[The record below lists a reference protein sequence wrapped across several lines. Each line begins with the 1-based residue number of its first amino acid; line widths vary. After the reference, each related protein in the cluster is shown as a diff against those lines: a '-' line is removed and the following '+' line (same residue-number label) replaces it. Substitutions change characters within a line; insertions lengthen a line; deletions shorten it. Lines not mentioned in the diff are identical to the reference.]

1 MLRANLRS
9 TVEAFQ
15 MTEAMQKLSPIERQF
30 ATNAIDRVLSRWNL
44 PSTGPVRDDLES
56 LVQVVGVREFGLRL
70 TDDSDRTLTLDDR
83 LAQLKDDSPLSAC
96 FPPDPAKILR
106 SDKAKFRA
114 N

>member
-1 MLRANLRS
+1 
-9 TVEAFQ
+9 

-56 LVQVVGVREFGLRL
+56 RVQVVGVREFGVRV

-83 LAQLKDDSPLSAC
+83 LAQLKHDSPLSAC
-96 FPPDPAKILR
+96 FPPDPPKILR
-106 SDKAKFRA
+106 SDQAKLRA
-114 N
+114 NFEKIRTGEVIVE